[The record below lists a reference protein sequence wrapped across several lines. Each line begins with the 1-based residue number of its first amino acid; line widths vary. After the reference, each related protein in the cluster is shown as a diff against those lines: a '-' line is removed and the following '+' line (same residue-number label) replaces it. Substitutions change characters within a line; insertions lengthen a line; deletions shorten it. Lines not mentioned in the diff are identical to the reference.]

1 MSDPNSSESMAP
13 NPQFET
19 LWNAAVREFCETTGK
34 NLVTDSSIPKPKTV
48 EELVQT
54 VAEQH
59 GKFSAYTERGAKI
72 REVLMLSL
80 APVKALGNLAAGGAS
95 VVGIIYFTTITEK
108 WKKLEELFEAS
119 VAVALLCCKFFRH
132 ARNPGTHSIL
142 ELITTAEA
150 GPRHFPQVR

>member
-1 MSDPNSSESMAP
+1 MSDPNSSESTAP

-59 GKFSAYTERGAKI
+59 GKFSAYTERRAKI
-72 REVLMLSL
+72 REVLMQSL

-95 VVGIIYFTTITEK
+95 VVGIIYFTTITENG
-108 WKKLEELFEAS
+108 
-119 VAVALLCCKFFRH
+119 
-132 ARNPGTHSIL
+132 RNWRSFSRLPS
-142 ELITTAEA
+142 
-150 GPRHFPQVR
+150 P